1 VASSKRER
9 ELARMRA
16 ERQSAR
22 RAAAEAARKARQR
35 AILMTVA
42 ALAVV
47 GVAVGV
53 FLATQGDTKKPTST
67 LAQPT
72 PTRSVAVT
80 PAATTPAD
88 TGTGACTY
96 AAAAAAAKPVSGKPP
111 TTGIA
116 KTTQKI
122 SLKTDQGMIA
132 LSLNGAKAPCTVN
145 SFTFLTKQKYFDGTS
160 CHRLTTSGIY
170 VLQCG
175 DPSGTGSGGPGYQY
189 ADENL
194 KGVSLVPGTTSAL
207 YPRGTIA
214 MANAGAGTNGS
225 QFFLVY
231 KDTQLPPSYTP
242 FGTITAG
249 LDILDKVAAKGSTPD
264 GDGKPNL
271 AVKIETATLLA

>member
-1 VASSKRER
+1 MASSKRER

-16 ERQSAR
+16 ERQAAR

-35 AILMTVA
+35 AILMSVA

-47 GVAVGV
+47 GVVVGV
-53 FLATQGDTKKPTST
+53 FLATQSSDKKATST

-72 PTRSVAVT
+72 PTKSAAVVT
-80 PAATTPAD
+80 PTATTPAVA
-88 TGTGACTY
+88 GACTY
-96 AAAAAAAKPVSGKPP
+96 ASAAAAAKPVSGKPP
-111 TTGIA
+111 TSGIA
-116 KTTQKI
+116 KTTQKVT
-122 SLKTDQGMIA
+122 LKTDQGTIELA
-132 LSLNGAKAPCTVN
+132 LNGAKAPCTVN

-160 CHRLTTSGIY
+160 CHRLTTSGIF

-194 KGVSLVPGTTSAL
+194 TGAT

-214 MANAGAGTNGS
+214 MANAGPGTNGS

-231 KDTQLPPSYTP
+231 KNTQLPPSYTP

-249 LDILDKVAAKGSTPD
+249 LDVLDKVAAKGSMPD
-264 GDGKPNL
+264 GDGKPKL
-271 AVKIETATLLA
+271 PVKIETATLLA

>member
-1 VASSKRER
+1 MASSKRER

-16 ERQSAR
+16 QRQAAR

-35 AILMTVA
+35 TLALS
-42 ALAVV
+42 LAVLA
-47 GVAVGV
+47 VAGIAIGV
-53 FLATQGDTKKPTST
+53 FFATQGKDDKTST

-72 PTRSVAVT
+72 PTAT
-80 PAATTPAD
+80 AAATTTPTA
-88 TGTGACTY
+88 TQPPGAGAATCTY
-96 AAAAAAAKPVSGKPP
+96 DASASPASKKIDGKP
-111 TTGIA
+111 TTSNVA
-116 KTTQKI
+116 KTVKKVT
-122 SLKTDQGMIA
+122 LATDQGTIA

-145 SFTFLTKQKYFDGTS
+145 SFAYLTAQKYFDGTS

-175 DPSGTGSGGPGYQY
+175 DPSGTGSGGPGYQF

-194 KGVSLVPGTTSAL
+194 TGAT
-207 YPRGTIA
+207 YPRGTVA
-214 MANAGAGTNGS
+214 MANAGPGTNGS

-249 LDILDKVAAKGSTPD
+249 LDVLDKVAKAGSTPD
-264 GDGKPNL
+264 GDGKPKL
-271 AVKIETATLLA
+271 PITIKTATLA